1 MTWLFVQGKTKKN
14 GRQSNTTVSQDKT
27 FPQIMPFTKPEAAA
41 KSIRNV
47 ISNEKKKKCKW
58 PLSISHNSFSCA
70 NCYCKY
76 GTGLHV

>member
-47 ISNEKKKKCKW
+47 ISNEKKKKMQVAIINFSQQFLLCK
-58 PLSISHNSFSCA
+58 L
-70 NCYCKY
+70 
-76 GTGLHV
+76 LL

>member
-47 ISNEKKKKCKW
+47 ISNEKKKMQVAIINFSQQFLLCK
-58 PLSISHNSFSCA
+58 L
-70 NCYCKY
+70 
-76 GTGLHV
+76 LL